1 LQRARRYATLR
12 AVPAESMRE
21 KTKETEQI
29 FAQEVGQ
36 AARLDA
42 GTAGVGSSPETV
54 AGGASA
60 STAGSAS

>member
-1 LQRARRYATLR
+1 
-12 AVPAESMRE
+12 MRE
-21 KTKETEQI
+21 KTKETEQV
-29 FAQEVGQ
+29 FAPKVGQ
-36 AARLDA
+36 TPRLDA

>member
-1 LQRARRYATLR
+1 
-12 AVPAESMRE
+12 MRE

-42 GTAGVGSSPETV
+42 GTGGVGSSPETV
-54 AGGASA
+54 TGGASA